1 MWEMRMRWLFP
12 DVRSALEWI
21 DVPLPGR
28 LSRVDDKVAVQAE
41 RATLA
46 NIFLDLDSVAVA
58 GVLGVCGSIAAAAS
72 AEAAAEVAI
81 GTLAAVL
88 APAEVRMTTTAG
100 RGPVEDGPTGPTPV
114 PAPVLASVP
123 FGRGWRDALVA
134 PLSTGPSAAGG
145 ALLVARDTDAP
156 ALDGG
161 EAALVVGVASALGNR
176 LQAGLHA
183 GLHAPRDLRI
193 WGVLAPPPDPPGP
206 AAVLAEEG
214 GDAAEQPLLLAHEL
228 RRRLAAL
235 RVVGEAIDLTRS
247 RGEDPGVLL
256 DLLGAEVNE
265 LDRLGS
271 ELLEGSRPEDRHE
284 LVDLVQVVRSAVETI
299 RRARGVEVRMAGSG
313 HTIWL
318 RTNRTLLRLAI
329 ENLLDNAVR
338 YGAGSPVE
346 IVVQLDG
353 GARSAGAEV
362 LVADGGPGLGAV
374 RTRGAQLGLR
384 LVQRLVEESGGRL
397 WARSRSGGG
406 TVLGLW
412 LPLLGSPLVAGAMA
426 AAMAA
431 DDDRRGG
438 RRLRGSLAWGVRTH
452 GGNDHDR
459 AQ

>member
-1 MWEMRMRWLFP
+1 MRWLFP

-28 LSRVDDKVAVQAE
+28 LSRVNDKVAVQVE
-41 RATLA
+41 RATLS

-72 AEAAAEVAI
+72 AEAAADVAI
-81 GTLAAVL
+81 STLAAVL
-88 APAEVRMTTTAG
+88 APVEVRVTTTAG
-100 RGPVEDGPTGPTPV
+100 RGPIDESPASPT
-114 PAPVLASVP
+114 PVLASVP
-123 FGRGWRDALVA
+123 FRRRWRDALVA
-134 PLSTGPSAAGG
+134 PLAAGRSASGG
-145 ALLVARDTDAP
+145 ALLVARDTDAS

-161 EAALVVGVASALGNR
+161 EAAMVVGVASALGNR
-176 LQAGLHA
+176 LRAGLQ
-183 GLHAPRDLRI
+183 PPTDLRI
-193 WGVLAPPPDPPGP
+193 WGVLHPPPDPPGSGELLP
-206 AAVLAEEG
+206 GEG
-214 GDAAEQPLLLAHEL
+214 GEDAEPPLMLAHEL

-247 RGEDPGVLL
+247 RGEDPGALL

-271 ELLEGSRPEDRHE
+271 ELLDGSRPEDRHE
-284 LVDLVQVVRSAVETI
+284 LVDLVEVVQSAVETI
-299 RRARGVEVRMAGSG
+299 RRARSAEVRMAGSG

-338 YGAGSPVE
+338 YGAGSPVQ

-362 LVADGGPGLGAV
+362 LVSDGGPGLGVV
-374 RTRGAQLGLR
+374 RARGAQLGLR
-384 LVQRLVEESGGRL
+384 LVQRLVEGSGGRM

-406 TVLGLW
+406 TVFGLW
-412 LPLLGSPLVAGAMA
+412 LPVPGSQLVAGEG
-426 AAMAA
+426 
-431 DDDRRGG
+431 DRRPG
-438 RRLRGSLAWGVRTH
+438 RQLSGSLAWGVRAH
-452 GGNDHDR
+452 GRDDHDR
-459 AQ
+459 AE